1 MINDIFEYIGNELK
15 VKNPWIDSF
24 AVNCVSYPTSEGN
37 RIVNI
42 EGDEKTDFSFDDAKG
57 YGFYIRTTPAM
68 NFSISRRL
76 TSCEVESNQQID
88 FTFVFFAI
96 NTGVEL
102 SSLKLLNLFS
112 NNLRLLNF
120 NNYVGTERD
129 IRIQLIRTTNDATQ
143 IFKDEIGKD
152 FEFGSDFVSVSVT
165 ARLFFNITSESC
177 EASCLEDLMIKDCNN
192 G

>member
-76 TSCEVESNQQID
+76 TSCDVESNQQID
-88 FTFVFFAI
+88 FTFVFFAA
-96 NTGVEL
+96 NTGVEIVFIETFDIVFKQP
-102 SSLKLLNLFS
+102 SLVKFQQLCWHRKGHS
-112 NNLRLLNF
+112 YSIVKNNP
-120 NNYVGTERD
+120 
-129 IRIQLIRTTNDATQ
+129 
-143 IFKDEIGKD
+143 
-152 FEFGSDFVSVSVT
+152 
-165 ARLFFNITSESC
+165 
-177 EASCLEDLMIKDCNN
+177 
-192 G
+192 